1 MMSRDDIEDG
11 QFEDAPEDSTQSN
24 TVPPVIIRVDP
35 RANGTFID
43 DPELLEWS
51 EPEDDGFVDEDEED
65 ELYEEDFEDNRV
77 DDEDWDVTERGK

>member
-11 QFEDAPEDSTQSN
+11 QFEDAPEDSAQSN

-51 EPEDDGFVDEDEED
+51 EPEDDGFVDEDED

-77 DDEDWDVTERGK
+77 DDEDWE

>member
-51 EPEDDGFVDEDEED
+51 EPEDDGFVDEDED

>member
-1 MMSRDDIEDG
+1 MSRDDIEDG
-11 QFEDAPEDSTQSN
+11 QFEDAPEDSAQSN
-24 TVPPVIIRVDP
+24 TVLPVIIRVDP

-51 EPEDDGFVDEDEED
+51 EPEDDGFVDEDED